1 MNSKAYAFDIDG
13 VICKTN
19 NSNYDLSIPNQ
30 NAINKINEL
39 FDNGNKIII
48 YTARY
53 MGRTNDNINKAKELG
68 YSSTLKQ
75 LKDWKVKFH
84 TLVFGKPSY
93 DLLIDDKAFN
103 YSEKW
108 ISELN

>member
-1 MNSKAYAFDIDG
+1 MLLILNG

-19 NSNYDLSIPNQ
+19 NSNYDLSIHNQ

-75 LKDWKVKFH
+75 LKRLESKVSYSGIWK
-84 TLVFGKPSY
+84 T
-93 DLLIDDKAFN
+93 
-103 YSEKW
+103 
-108 ISELN
+108 